1 MKTFITF
8 ALLMASVSSFALDC
22 FKPQITPT
30 EASKLPAR
38 ICVDK
43 FGVELVI
50 PELPTLPFYQGTT
63 TTSLGSVT
71 KKVILNPNAKNS
83 FNVSLSLPVTEIDNG
98 ACGSYYSSQMVVE
111 FSVDAKAKN
120 IDSSLNVYAVEHES
134 YDLCHSSG
142 SSTVV
147 KYVRI

>member
-1 MKTFITF
+1 MKTIMTL
-8 ALLMASVSSFALDC
+8 ALLVVSVSSFAADC
-22 FKPQITPT
+22 FKPQVATS

-50 PELPTLPFYQGTT
+50 PELPTTPFYQGTT

-71 KKVILNPNAKNS
+71 KKVTLNPNAKNS
-83 FNVSLSLPVTEIDNG
+83 FNVSLTLPVTEIDNG

-111 FSVDAKAKN
+111 FSVDSKAKN

-134 YDLCHSSG
+134 YDLCHSNG